1 MPIGDGTREADLYR
15 KLGEGRVQCQSCAH
29 YCVLKPGERG
39 RCGVKQNINE
49 KLYTLVYGK
58 ACAANIDPIE
68 KKPFSHFLPGTSSYS
83 IATVG
88 CQFKCRNCQNWQISQ
103 GPKLTGE
110 IKGEDL
116 PPEMVVGQA
125 KAYHCDSISYTY
137 TDPIV
142 FSEYALDTMKI
153 AKKEGIKNTW
163 VTSGFWSRELFDLV
177 SPYVDAANIDLKYF
191 SDDDYKEYSGGR
203 LKPVLD
209 TLSKVKKRGIWL
221 EVTTLVIPTISDSE
235 EMLESIASFIKDEL
249 GSKTPWHVSQFSG
262 TISWQFKDLPD
273 TPVEILIKAREIGL
287 NQGLKYVY
295 IGNVPGID
303 GESTFCPSCK
313 AKMIERIG
321 YFVKRYDEN
330 GKCSKCGQDLNLIL
344 R

>member
-1 MPIGDGTREADLYR
+1 MMDGSKEADLYR
-15 KLGEGRVQCQSCAH
+15 KMGEDRVQCQSCAH
-29 YCVLKPGERG
+29 YCVLRPGEKG
-39 RCGVKQNINE
+39 RCGVKQNISG
-49 KLYTLVYGK
+49 KLFSLVYGK

-88 CQFKCRNCQNWQISQ
+88 CQFRCKNCQNWQISQ
-103 GPKLTGE
+103 GPKLAGKIE
-110 IKGEDL
+110 GDDL
-116 PPEMVVGQA
+116 PPEAVVEQS

-142 FSEYALDTMKI
+142 FSEYALDTMRL
-153 AKKEGIKNTW
+153 AQREGIKNTW

-177 SPYVDAANIDLKYF
+177 SPYMDAANIDLKYF
-191 SDDDYKEYSGGR
+191 SDSHYRDYSGGR

-209 TLSKVKKRGIWL
+209 TLKRVKERGIWL
-221 EVTTLVIPTISDSE
+221 EVTTLVIPTVNDSE
-235 EMLESIASFIKDEL
+235 DELESMASFIGSEL
-249 GSKTPWHVSQFSG
+249 GSETPWHVSQFAG
-262 TISWQFKDLPD
+262 AISWQQDLPD
-273 TPVEILIKAREIGL
+273 TPLDILIKAREIGL

-295 IGNVPGID
+295 IGNVPGAD
-303 GESTFCPSCK
+303 GESTFCPNCK

-321 YFVKRYDEN
+321 YSIKRYDEN
-330 GKCSKCGQDLNLIL
+330 GKCSKCGKDLNLIL